1 MSDGQT
7 GDQCRPAPVLALV
20 VPCFNEAETLPRTI
34 GELARLLSSLKKSGL
49 VEPDSFAIYVDDGS
63 RDNTW
68 EIVSARN
75 SEDIFCRGVRFAGN
89 AGHQNALLA
98 GMQTALELGADC
110 AISLDADLQD
120 DISAIPEMIRLY
132 GQGRD
137 IVFGVRSDR
146 ASDTVFKRGTA
157 HIFYWLMGALG
168 INLVPDHADYRLV
181 SRPVLQALGHYGEQT
196 LFLRGLFPS
205 MGFRQGRVS
214 YRRLARRA
222 GQSKYPLR
230 KMISFA
236 WKGITSCS
244 AAPLRVAGL
253 LGLASMLG
261 AIAASFGALLQ
272 YLRGETIPG
281 WTSLMIVVL
290 ALGAVQLFCLALMG
304 EYIARIFTEVRARP
318 RFIIEKKI

>member
-1 MSDGQT
+1 MAEQL
-7 GDQCRPAPVLALV
+7 RPLEPAAPVLALV
-20 VPCFNEAETLPRTI
+20 VPCYNEGETLPRTI
-34 GELARLLSSLKKSGL
+34 SELASLLATLKDRGQ
-49 VEPDSFAIYVDDGS
+49 VAPESFAIYVDDGS

-68 EIVSARN
+68 EIIESRHAT
-75 SEDIFCRGVRFAGN
+75 DTFCRGVRFAGN

-98 GMQTALELGADC
+98 GMQAALELGADC

-120 DISAIPEMIRLY
+120 DISAIPEMLRLY
-132 GQGRD
+132 AHGRD

-146 ASDTVFKRGTA
+146 ASDTAFKRCTA
-157 HIFYWLMGALG
+157 HAFYWLMGALG

-181 SRPVLQALGHYGEQT
+181 SRPVLKALEQYGEQT

-205 MGFRQGRVS
+205 MGFSQGRVS
-214 YRRLARRA
+214 YRRLSRQA
-222 GQSKYPLR
+222 GESKYPLR

-244 AAPLRVAGL
+244 AAPLRLAGL
-253 LGLASMLG
+253 LGLLSM
-261 AIAASFGALLQ
+261 FGALAASVGAVLQ
-272 YLRGETIPG
+272 HLRGETIPG

-304 EYIARIFTEVRARP
+304 EYIARIFTEVRSRP
-318 RFIIEKKI
+318 RFIIETKI